1 MSPNSNTKVYFITGA
16 NRGIGEYLLL
26 IFSLCYSSTARLSFV
41 VVGLGL
47 VEVLLSKHA
56 TSNIAIFATA
66 RNPAK
71 SDALIA
77 LQNKYPKELFLV
89 AYNAEDK
96 ESANKA
102 AKEVESRFGW
112 VDIVVANAG
121 EFAPRVYSE

>member
-1 MSPNSNTKVYFITGA
+1 
-16 NRGIGEYLLL
+16 LLP
-26 IFSLCYSSTARLSFV
+26 A
-41 VVGLGL
+41 VGLGL

-56 TSNIAIFATA
+56 TSDIAIFATA

-71 SDALIA
+71 ADALIA
-77 LQNKYPKELFLV
+77 LQKKYPKELFLV

-102 AKEVESRFGW
+102 AKEVENKFGW